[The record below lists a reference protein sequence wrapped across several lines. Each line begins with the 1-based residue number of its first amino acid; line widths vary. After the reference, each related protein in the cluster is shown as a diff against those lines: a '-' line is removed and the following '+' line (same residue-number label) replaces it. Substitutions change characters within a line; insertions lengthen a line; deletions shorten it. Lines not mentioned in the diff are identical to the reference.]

1 MSKIPNDPGYR
12 AGWCIHY
19 RYNRGAKTPEEN
31 TCEAG
36 VRYDTIDRIMAK
48 SPCFI
53 KPGETAADRSPCAK
67 LRPPTTEE
75 IAAHEEWS
83 AKRRADLT
91 TVMVAIAPWR
101 MEQKKKRVGAS
112 QVIDCPACHGKHS
125 LSLSI
130 SGYNGHVHGRCS
142 TEGCVS
148 WME

>member
-1 MSKIPNDPGYR
+1 MSKRPGDPGY
-12 AGWCIHY
+12 APGWCIHY

-36 VRYDTIDRIMAK
+36 VRYDTIERTMAK

-67 LRPPTTEE
+67 LRPPTPEE
-75 IAAHEEWS
+75 IAAHEKWS
-83 AKRRADLT
+83 EDRMGDMMK
-91 TVMVAIAPWR
+91 VMKVISPWR
-101 MEQKKKRVGAS
+101 IEHKKKRIGGA
-112 QVIDCPACHGKHS
+112 QTIDCPACGGIKT
-125 LSLSI
+125 LSMTI
-130 SGYNGHVHGRCS
+130 AAYNGHVHAKCK